1 MAGSSILQLC
11 KKNGSSVKLQDRPSD
26 HSPRKIPAEE
36 EIDEIKTQKLNTQ
49 ESKEKNFQKL

>member
-1 MAGSSILQLC
+1 MAGSGILQLC
-11 KKNGSSVKLQDRPSD
+11 KKNSSSVKLQDRPSD
-26 HSPRKIPAEE
+26 HSPRKIR